1 MSGVQ
6 VDAEINGLFNDMKM
20 RSTHKFALF
29 NIEGKKK
36 IVADVCG
43 NPCKTETKEA
53 DEAQFNRMKEQLT
66 NEPRYILYDF
76 GFMKKDGRRV
86 NKLAFIFWWV
96 RLFFVFFGD
105 RAWNFPLVSRNFR
118 LDFTSSTESELKE
131 HFLLFT

>member
-20 RSTHKFALF
+20 RSTHKFVFF

-43 NPCKTETKEA
+43 NPCKTETKEE

-76 GFMKKDGRRV
+76 GFMKKDGSCLLYTSPSPR
-86 NKLAFIFWWV
+86 
-96 RLFFVFFGD
+96 D
-105 RAWNFPLVSRNFR
+105 RQKSRMP
-118 LDFTSSTESELKE
+118 SSA
-131 HFLLFT
+131 